1 MFVFMGIEAIN
12 REYIGVIN
20 GKTDFCRNSRP
31 SAEWILEMKRV
42 KQFVTN
48 ALILGSVTIFMRS
61 ISVVFNAYVSGK
73 IGAEGMGLYSL
84 VTSIYAFAVT
94 LATSGISLAVMRL
107 VSEELGRGDHKGVIT
122 AMRKCVCYALV
133 FGIAS
138 FSLLFFGADFI
149 SHQILQDERT
159 YRSLRV
165 LAIALPFIALSNV
178 FSGYFGAVRRVAK
191 SASANLIE
199 QFVKIALTVMLLS
212 ALVSKGIEYATLAL
226 VIGSAAS
233 EALSFLY
240 LIIFYIFDKKRHLRE
255 KTSKN
260 DPHMTSRMLGISL
273 PIALSSYLRSG
284 LVTIEHI
291 LIPVGLRKH
300 GVDYSTALASY
311 GTIHGMVF
319 PLILFPSAVCSTFA
333 GLIVPELSEL
343 ADKYKTVYKNK
354 HICYIVRRALTFAL
368 FFGIGTAGI
377 LACFARPLGL
387 AVYDSE
393 EAAGF
398 IRIFAPLIPVMYLD
412 TTVDG
417 MLKGLGQQLHS
428 MFYNIIDASMS
439 VILVWTLI
447 PKIGVYGYVVCIFIT
462 ELVNLAFSLSRLIT
476 VTGVD
481 IPIPKA
487 ILCPILCIAGA
498 ASLTS
503 ILLHTTRQTL
513 TLSILILAILICIVL
528 YAILL
533 RITSAVN
540 KEDSAWLKSI
550 IRSSV

>member
-1 MFVFMGIEAIN
+1 
-12 REYIGVIN
+12 
-20 GKTDFCRNSRP
+20 
-31 SAEWILEMKRV
+31 MKRLT
-42 KQFVTN
+42 QFVTN
-48 ALILGSVTIFMRS
+48 ALILGAVTIFMRS
-61 ISVVFNAYVSGK
+61 ISVIFNAYVSGK

-84 VTSIYAFAVT
+84 VTSVYLFAVT
-94 LATSGISLAVMRL
+94 LASSGVSLAVTRL
-107 VSEELGRGDHKGVIT
+107 VSEELGRGDHRGVIT
-122 AMRKCVCYALV
+122 AMRRCTAYALC

-138 FSLLFFGADFI
+138 FTLLFFGAGFI
-149 SHQILQDERT
+149 SEHILHDMRT

-165 LAIALPFIALSNV
+165 LSVALPFISLSNV

-212 ALVSKGIEYATLAL
+212 AFVDRGIEAATLAL

-240 LIIFYIFDKKRHLRE
+240 LIVFYYFDKKRHLHGASP
-255 KTSKN
+255 KQDAS
-260 DPHMTSRMLGISL
+260 MTHRMFEISL

-291 LIPVGLRKH
+291 LIPIGLRKS
-300 GVDYSTALASY
+300 GADYSTALASY

-343 ADKYKTVYKNK
+343 AASYKTVYKNK
-354 HICYIVRRALTFAL
+354 HICYIVKRSLTLAL

-377 LACFARPLGL
+377 LLSFAEPLGL
-387 AVYDSE
+387 AVYNSH
-393 EAAGF
+393 EAASY

-428 MFYNIIDASMS
+428 MLYNIIDASLS
-439 VILVWTLI
+439 VILVWSLV
-447 PKIGVYGYVVCIFIT
+447 PRIGVMGYVVCIFIT
-462 ELVNLAFSLSRLIT
+462 ELVNLSFSLSRLMT
-476 VTGVD
+476 VTGTSV
-481 IPIPKA
+481 PILKA
-487 ILCPILCIAGA
+487 ILGPILCIAGA
-498 ASLTS
+498 TSLSMIVLKSQEHRELPTMLLVFGIILCASLY
-503 ILLHTTRQTL
+503 L
-513 TLSILILAILICIVL
+513 
-528 YAILL
+528 ILL
-533 RITSAVN
+533 RTIGAVN
-540 KEDSAWLKSI
+540 KEDSSWLKKI
-550 IRSSV
+550 LKRSS

>member
-1 MFVFMGIEAIN
+1 M
-12 REYIGVIN
+12 
-20 GKTDFCRNSRP
+20 
-31 SAEWILEMKRV
+31 
-42 KQFVTN
+42 N

-61 ISVVFNAYVSGK
+61 ISVIFNAYVSGK

-94 LATSGISLAVMRL
+94 FATSGISLAVMRL
-107 VSEELGRGDHKGVIT
+107 VSEELGKGDHKGVIT
-122 AMRKCVCYALV
+122 AMRKCVGYALF

-138 FSLLFFGADFI
+138 FVLLFFGADVI
-149 SHQILQDERT
+149 ANRILHDERT

-165 LAIALPFIALSNV
+165 LSIALPFIALSNV
-178 FSGYFGAVRRVAK
+178 FSGYFGAVRRVVK

-212 ALVSKGIEYATLAL
+212 ALVPKGIEYATLAL

-240 LIIFYIFDKKRHLRE
+240 LIIFYFFDKKRHLRE
-255 KTSKN
+255 KTPREDGN
-260 DPHMTSRMLGISL
+260 MTVRMLGISL

-291 LIPVGLRKH
+291 LIPIGLRKH

-311 GTIHGMVF
+311 GTVHGMVF
-319 PLILFPSAVCSTFA
+319 PLILFPSAVCSTFS

-343 ADKYKTVYKNK
+343 AAGYKTVYKNK

-377 LACFARPLGL
+377 LICFARPLGL
-387 AVYDSE
+387 AVYHSE
-393 EAAGF
+393 EAAKF
-398 IRIFAPLIPVMYLD
+398 IRIFAPLVPVMYLD

-439 VILVWTLI
+439 VMLVWTLI
-447 PKIGVYGYVVCIFIT
+447 PKIGIYGYVVCIFIT
-462 ELVNLAFSLSRLIT
+462 ELVNLAFSLSRLMT
-476 VTGVD
+476 VTGVR
-481 IPIPKA
+481 IPLFKA
-487 ILCPILCIAGA
+487 VLCPILCISGA
-498 ASLTS
+498 TALSM
-503 ILLHTTRQTL
+503 LLFRTITNE
-513 TLSILILAILICIVL
+513 LSILFLISSIVSCIVF

-533 RITSAVN
+533 RTTCTIN
-540 KEDSAWLKSI
+540 KEDSDWLKSI
-550 IRSSV
+550 VKSTSS

>member
-1 MFVFMGIEAIN
+1 
-12 REYIGVIN
+12 
-20 GKTDFCRNSRP
+20 
-31 SAEWILEMKRV
+31 MKRL
-42 KQFVTN
+42 KQFITN
-48 ALILGSVTIFMRS
+48 ALILGAVTIFMRS

-73 IGAEGMGLYSL
+73 VGAEGMGLYSL

-107 VSEELGRGDHKGVIT
+107 VSEELGRDDHAGVIC
-122 AMRKCVCYALV
+122 AMRKCVGYALC

-149 SHQILQDERT
+149 ANHILHDERT

-165 LAIALPFIALSNV
+165 LAVALPFIALSNV
-178 FSGYFGAVRRVAK
+178 FSGYFNAVRRVAK

-212 ALVSKGIEYATLAL
+212 AFVPKGIEYATLAL

-240 LIIFYIFDKKRHLRE
+240 LIIFYFFDKKRHLRE
-255 KTSKN
+255 KKAKEKEG
-260 DPHMTSRMLGISL
+260 MTSRMLGISL

-284 LVTIEHI
+284 LVTVEHI

-319 PLILFPSAVCSTFA
+319 PLILFPSAICSTFS

-343 ADKYKTVYKNK
+343 AAKYKTIYKNK
-354 HICYIVRRALTFAL
+354 HICYIARRALTFAL
-368 FFGIGTAGI
+368 FFGIGTSGVLI
-377 LACFARPLGL
+377 CFSEPLGL
-387 AVYDSE
+387 AVYDSI
-393 EAAGF
+393 EAAEF
-398 IRIFAPLIPVMYLD
+398 IRIFAPLVPVMYLD

-439 VILVWTLI
+439 VVLVWTLV

-462 ELVNLAFSLSRLIT
+462 ELVNLAFSLSRLMT
-476 VTGVD
+476 VTGVS
-481 IPIPKA
+481 IPIVKV
-487 ILCPILCIAGA
+487 ILCPILCISGA
-498 ASLTS
+498 TALSM
-503 ILLHTTRQTL
+503 ILLKPALKTKA
-513 TLSILILAILICIVL
+513 IPFLIFGIVLCIVF

-533 RITSAVN
+533 RTTSAIN
-540 KEDSAWLKSI
+540 KEDSDWLKSI
-550 IRSSV
+550 LKGS

>member
-1 MFVFMGIEAIN
+1 
-12 REYIGVIN
+12 
-20 GKTDFCRNSRP
+20 
-31 SAEWILEMKRV
+31 
-42 KQFVTN
+42 
-48 ALILGSVTIFMRS
+48 
-61 ISVVFNAYVSGK
+61 
-73 IGAEGMGLYSL
+73 
-84 VTSIYAFAVT
+84 
-94 LATSGISLAVMRL
+94 
-107 VSEELGRGDHKGVIT
+107 
-122 AMRKCVCYALV
+122 
-133 FGIAS
+133 
-138 FSLLFFGADFI
+138 
-149 SHQILQDERT
+149 
-159 YRSLRV
+159 
-165 LAIALPFIALSNV
+165 
-178 FSGYFGAVRRVAK
+178 
-191 SASANLIE
+191 
-199 QFVKIALTVMLLS
+199 MLLS
-212 ALVSKGIEYATLAL
+212 AMVSKGIESATLAL

-240 LIIFYIFDKKRHLRE
+240 LIAFYIFDKKRHLRE
-255 KTSKN
+255 KTPKN

-462 ELVNLAFSLSRLIT
+462 ELVNLAFSLSRLMT

-513 TLSILILAILICIVL
+513 TLPILILAILICIVL

>member
-1 MFVFMGIEAIN
+1 MPKFPPLGRM
-12 REYIGVIN
+12 
-20 GKTDFCRNSRP
+20 DFR
-31 SAEWILEMKRV
+31 MKRV
-42 KQFVTN
+42 KQFITN
-48 ALILGSVTIFMRS
+48 ALILGSVTILMRS

-122 AMRKCVCYALV
+122 AMRKCVGYALF

-138 FSLLFFGADFI
+138 FSLLFFGAEFI
-149 SHQILQDERT
+149 SQHILHDERT

-165 LAIALPFIALSNV
+165 LAVARPFIALSNV
-178 FSGYFGAVRRVAK
+178 FSGYFGAVRRVVK

-212 ALVSKGIEYATLAL
+212 AMVSKGIESATLAL

-240 LIIFYIFDKKRHLRE
+240 LIAFYIFDKKRHLRE
-255 KTSKN
+255 KTPKN

-377 LACFARPLGL
+377 LICFARPLGL

-393 EAAGF
+393 EAVKF

-417 MLKGLGQQLHS
+417 MLKGLSQQLHS

-439 VILVWTLI
+439 VILVWILV
-447 PKIGVYGYVVCIFIT
+447 PKIGVYGYVICIFTT
-462 ELVNLAFSLSRLIT
+462 ELVNLAFSLSRLMT
-476 VTGVD
+476 VTGVG
-481 IPIPKA
+481 IPLLKA
-487 ILCPILCIAGA
+487 VFCPILCISGA
-498 ASLTS
+498 TALCM
-503 ILLHTTRQTL
+503 
-513 TLSILILAILICIVL
+513 LILKSTVRILNLPMLILGIILCVML
-528 YAILL
+528 YTVLL
-533 RITSAVN
+533 RTTSAIN
-540 KEDSAWLKSI
+540 KEDSEWLKHILKGAS
-550 IRSSV
+550 

>member
-1 MFVFMGIEAIN
+1 
-12 REYIGVIN
+12 
-20 GKTDFCRNSRP
+20 
-31 SAEWILEMKRV
+31 MKRLN
-42 KQFVTN
+42 QFVAN
-48 ALILGSVTIFMRS
+48 ALILGAVTIFMRS
-61 ISVVFNAYVSGK
+61 ISVIFNAYVSGK
-73 IGAEGMGLYSL
+73 IGAEGIGLYSL
-84 VTSIYAFAVT
+84 VTSIYGFAVT
-94 LATSGISLAVMRL
+94 LASSGISLAVTRL
-107 VSEELGRGDHKGVIT
+107 VSEELGKGDHKGVLT
-122 AMRKCVCYALV
+122 AVRKCTCYALC

-138 FSLLFFGADFI
+138 FSLLFFGAGFI
-149 SHQILQDERT
+149 SEHILHDART

-165 LAIALPFIALSNV
+165 LAVALPFIALSHV

-212 ALVSKGIEYATLAL
+212 AFVEKGIEYATLAL
-226 VIGSAAS
+226 VIGSAVS
-233 EALSFLY
+233 EALSFSY
-240 LIIFYIFDKKRHLRE
+240 LIAFYYFDKKRHLRE
-255 KTSKN
+255 SSPRE
-260 DPHMTSRMLGISL
+260 DRGMTARMLHISL

-284 LVTIEHI
+284 LVTVEHI
-291 LIPVGLRKH
+291 LIPVGLRKY

-319 PLILFPSAVCSTFA
+319 PLILFPSAVCSTFS

-343 ADKYKTVYKNK
+343 AAKYRTVYRNK

-377 LACFARPLGL
+377 LLCFSKPLGL
-387 AVYDSE
+387 IVYNSP
-393 EAAGF
+393 EAAKY

-439 VILVWTLI
+439 VILVWSLV

-462 ELVNLAFSLSRLIT
+462 ELVNLSFSLSRLIL
-476 VTGVD
+476 VTGAG

-487 ILCPILCIAGA
+487 ILCPLLCISGA
-498 ASLTS
+498 TA
-503 ILLHTTRQTL
+503 
-513 TLSILILAILICIVL
+513 LSMLVLRPITGEHLPLPMLVFGIVL
-528 YAILL
+528 CVLFYTILL
-533 RITSAVN
+533 RTTGAIN
-540 KEDSAWLKSI
+540 KEDSMWLKSMVK
-550 IRSSV
+550 RSA